1 MRAVGFDL
9 SRSPWSQY
17 LVTFMSYI
25 FLLYVRA
32 FVLNQVRMCV
42 CCFGHRVWWSNRRKS
57 HFLLEIVFYHEKMR
71 REEIADRWRRP
82 LSCSALLFSSWLLVD
97 GLQDSDDSE
106 NAARSKLCALFL
118 TCWWSN
124 AFSCLRFPTFFFES
138 ILLHFLTIVSPFS
151 SLSLSL
157 CLTVSC
163 WICQFWEAEE
173 EEEKWTWLWLG
184 WRFGICWVPKT
195 RVSFDVCSELLSSE
209 NDDDAWIFEHPC
221 ILFVN

>member
-124 AFSCLRFPTFFFES
+124 AFSCLRFPTFFS
-138 ILLHFLTIVSPFS
+138 NLFS
-151 SLSLSL
+151 STSLPSFHPSLLSLFL
-157 CLTVSC
+157 FVWQYLVG
-163 WICQFWEAEE
+163 F
-173 EEEKWTWLWLG
+173 
-184 WRFGICWVPKT
+184 V
-195 RVSFDVCSELLSSE
+195 SSE
-209 NDDDAWIFEHPC
+209 RPRRKKKSEPGCDWDDDLE
-221 ILFVN
+221 FVGFRRRESVSMFVPNSFPLRMMMMHGFSNIHVFFS